1 MRKLYYLAC
10 SIVLSGLTAC
20 EVSPLADGSSA
31 VTVEGVATAPV
42 SHTIPAA
49 KALEHLA
56 GALVALDGPTRSPGE
71 SRTVQRVTAVTR
83 ADLRASA
90 TRSGGCS
97 ADSLVYLV
105 EFEDG
110 KGSAIL
116 AADDRLEP
124 VIVIYDTYKMKKEDL
139 REPPVDP
146 DAWRTL
152 ENLYCEEDDDYYLG
166 ASELPE
172 LPVENTLLEH
182 QLIYD
187 YINKEVEDTGGAVY
201 TVESGWNL
209 SRSVSPMLTTQWHQ
223 GAPFKLRFPITASW
237 TIWAPAGCVT
247 IAVAQIMNYHQF
259 PRNYCDWSLVNQY
272 NPNDPLEDNGQDVLD
287 EVALL
292 SKKVAGGCR
301 VECNFFGSGETFST
315 PAKAKR
321 FLRDVGYT
329 GTEKHLGYDAD
340 VIKKTLDND
349 CPVFIGA
356 LASSNHGHAWVID
369 GYLNYENIIKTY
381 NGPTTLLKTNT
392 VNKLFVHCNWG
403 WQDTDKNGYYAS
415 KVFDTRKGPA
425 DLNGYPAATRG
436 ANTKNYTWWFRIVTY
451 NKPR

>member
-20 EVSPLADGSSA
+20 EVPPLADGSSA
-31 VTVEGVATAPV
+31 ETAEGVATAPI

-71 SRTVQRVTAVTR
+71 SRTVQRVTAVTWD
-83 ADLRASA
+83 DLRASA
-90 TRSGGCS
+90 TRSGECS

-209 SRSVSPMLTTQWHQ
+209 IYVFRLVLRGLSGLRPDVSRSPW
-223 GAPFKLRFPITASW
+223 
-237 TIWAPAGCVT
+237 
-247 IAVAQIMNYHQF
+247 
-259 PRNYCDWSLVNQY
+259 PRL
-272 NPNDPLEDNGQDVLD
+272 
-287 EVALL
+287 
-292 SKKVAGGCR
+292 
-301 VECNFFGSGETFST
+301 
-315 PAKAKR
+315 
-321 FLRDVGYT
+321 
-329 GTEKHLGYDAD
+329 
-340 VIKKTLDND
+340 
-349 CPVFIGA
+349 
-356 LASSNHGHAWVID
+356 
-369 GYLNYENIIKTY
+369 
-381 NGPTTLLKTNT
+381 
-392 VNKLFVHCNWG
+392 
-403 WQDTDKNGYYAS
+403 
-415 KVFDTRKGPA
+415 
-425 DLNGYPAATRG
+425 
-436 ANTKNYTWWFRIVTY
+436 
-451 NKPR
+451 

>member
-1 MRKLYYLAC
+1 MEK
-10 SIVLSGLTAC
+10 
-20 EVSPLADGSSA
+20 A
-31 VTVEGVATAPV
+31 VPFW
-42 SHTIPAA
+42 
-49 KALEHLA
+49 L
-56 GALVALDGPTRSPGE
+56 
-71 SRTVQRVTAVTR
+71 
-83 ADLRASA
+83 
-90 TRSGGCS
+90 
-97 ADSLVYLV
+97 
-105 EFEDG
+105 
-110 KGSAIL
+110 
-116 AADDRLEP
+116 ADDRLEP

-223 GAPFKLRFPITASW
+223 GAPFKLRFPISTSW
-237 TIWAPAGCVT
+237 TIWAPPGCVT
-247 IAVAQIMNYHQF
+247 IAVSQIMNYHQF

-272 NPNDPLEDNGQDVLD
+272 NPKKLLEENDQDVLD

-321 FLRDVGYT
+321 FLRDMGYT

-340 VIKKTLDND
+340 VIKTTLNKG

-356 LASSNHGHAWVID
+356 LSSSNHGHAWVID

-381 NGPTTLLKTNT
+381 NGPATLLETKT

-403 WQDTDKNGYYAS
+403 WQEYS
-415 KVFDTRKGPA
+415 
-425 DLNGYPAATRG
+425 
-436 ANTKNYTWWFRIVTY
+436 
-451 NKPR
+451 

>member
-1 MRKLYYLAC
+1 M
-10 SIVLSGLTAC
+10 
-20 EVSPLADGSSA
+20 
-31 VTVEGVATAPV
+31 
-42 SHTIPAA
+42 
-49 KALEHLA
+49 
-56 GALVALDGPTRSPGE
+56 
-71 SRTVQRVTAVTR
+71 
-83 ADLRASA
+83 
-90 TRSGGCS
+90 
-97 ADSLVYLV
+97 
-105 EFEDG
+105 
-110 KGSAIL
+110 
-116 AADDRLEP
+116 
-124 VIVIYDTYKMKKEDL
+124 
-139 REPPVDP
+139 
-146 DAWRTL
+146 
-152 ENLYCEEDDDYYLG
+152 
-166 ASELPE
+166 
-172 LPVENTLLEH
+172 EH

-223 GAPFKLRFPITASW
+223 GAPFKLRFPISTSW
-237 TIWAPAGCVT
+237 TIWAPPGCVT

-272 NPNDPLEDNGQDVLD
+272 NPKKLLEENDQDVLD

-321 FLRDVGYT
+321 FLRDMGYT
-329 GTEKHLGYDAD
+329 GIEKHLGYDAD
-340 VIKKTLDND
+340 VIKTTLNKG

-381 NGPTTLLKTNT
+381 NGPATLLETKT

-403 WQDTDKNGYYAS
+403 WQSTRKNGYYAS
-415 KVFDTRKGPA
+415 KVFDTRNGPA
-425 DLNGYPAATRG
+425 DLSGYPVATRG
-436 ANTKNYTWWFRIVTY
+436 IDTKNYTWWFRIVTY

>member
-1 MRKLYYLAC
+1 LPSL
-10 SIVLSGLTAC
+10 
-20 EVSPLADGSSA
+20 P
-31 VTVEGVATAPV
+31 
-42 SHTIPAA
+42 
-49 KALEHLA
+49 
-56 GALVALDGPTRSPGE
+56 LVA
-71 SRTVQRVTAVTR
+71 
-83 ADLRASA
+83 
-90 TRSGGCS
+90 
-97 ADSLVYLV
+97 
-105 EFEDG
+105 
-110 KGSAIL
+110 
-116 AADDRLEP
+116 
-124 VIVIYDTYKMKKEDL
+124 
-139 REPPVDP
+139 
-146 DAWRTL
+146 RTL

-223 GAPFKLRFPITASW
+223 GAPFKLRFPISTSW
-237 TIWAPAGCVT
+237 TIWAPPGCVT

-436 ANTKNYTWWFRIVTY
+436 VNTKNYTWWFRIVTY

>member
-20 EVSPLADGSSA
+20 EVPPLADGSSA

-42 SHTIPAA
+42 SHTIPAT

-90 TRSGGCS
+90 TRSGECS

-152 ENLYCEEDDDYYLG
+152 ENLYCEEEPIREPHADDSM
-166 ASELPE
+166 ASGS
-172 LPVENTLLEH
+172 PV
-182 QLIYD
+182 
-187 YINKEVEDTGGAVY
+187 
-201 TVESGWNL
+201 
-209 SRSVSPMLTTQWHQ
+209 
-223 GAPFKLRFPITASW
+223 
-237 TIWAPAGCVT
+237 
-247 IAVAQIMNYHQF
+247 
-259 PRNYCDWSLVNQY
+259 
-272 NPNDPLEDNGQDVLD
+272 
-287 EVALL
+287 
-292 SKKVAGGCR
+292 
-301 VECNFFGSGETFST
+301 
-315 PAKAKR
+315 
-321 FLRDVGYT
+321 
-329 GTEKHLGYDAD
+329 
-340 VIKKTLDND
+340 
-349 CPVFIGA
+349 
-356 LASSNHGHAWVID
+356 
-369 GYLNYENIIKTY
+369 
-381 NGPTTLLKTNT
+381 
-392 VNKLFVHCNWG
+392 
-403 WQDTDKNGYYAS
+403 
-415 KVFDTRKGPA
+415 
-425 DLNGYPAATRG
+425 
-436 ANTKNYTWWFRIVTY
+436 
-451 NKPR
+451 

>member
-20 EVSPLADGSSA
+20 EVPPLADGSSA
-31 VTVEGVATAPV
+31 ETAEGVATAPI

-71 SRTVQRVTAVTR
+71 SRTVQRVTAVTWD
-83 ADLRASA
+83 DLRASA
-90 TRSGGCS
+90 TRSGECS

-223 GAPFKLRFPITASW
+223 GAPFKLRFPISTSW
-237 TIWAPAGCVT
+237 TIWAPPGCVT

-272 NPNDPLEDNGQDVLD
+272 NPKNSLRKMTRMCWTKSRCCLKRWLAV
-287 EVALL
+287 VAWNVIFWLW
-292 SKKVAGGCR
+292 G
-301 VECNFFGSGETFST
+301 NFFHAGQSQAFSSRYGLYRDRETS
-315 PAKAKR
+315 
-321 FLRDVGYT
+321 
-329 GTEKHLGYDAD
+329 
-340 VIKKTLDND
+340 
-349 CPVFIGA
+349 
-356 LASSNHGHAWVID
+356 
-369 GYLNYENIIKTY
+369 
-381 NGPTTLLKTNT
+381 
-392 VNKLFVHCNWG
+392 
-403 WQDTDKNGYYAS
+403 
-415 KVFDTRKGPA
+415 
-425 DLNGYPAATRG
+425 
-436 ANTKNYTWWFRIVTY
+436 RI
-451 NKPR
+451 

>member
-10 SIVLSGLTAC
+10 GAVLSGLTAC
-20 EVSPLADGSSA
+20 EVPPLADGSSA
-31 VTVEGVATAPV
+31 ETAEGVATAPI

-83 ADLRASA
+83 DDLRASA
-90 TRSGGCS
+90 TRSGECS

-187 YINKEVEDTGGAVY
+187 YINQEVEDTGGAVY

-209 SRSVSPMLTTQWHQ
+209 SGSVSPMLTTQWHQ
-223 GAPFKLRFPITASW
+223 GAPFRLRFQISPSW

-415 KVFDTRKGPA
+415 KVFDTRNGPA
-425 DLNGYPAATRG
+425 DLSGYPVATRG
-436 ANTKNYTWWFRIVTY
+436 IDTKNYTWWFRIVTY